1 MVGLAP
7 AQSIPLGS
15 VPAVLGTLLIAAV
28 FYGVTAHVAARYVLG
43 DVQFEQALLVGIVP
57 ATILVVGVWLLG
69 EGIGLY
75 VALLGALV
83 GDFVAIDRIYDPGLK
98 WSIAVTLVHYAVSV
112 LLGTAVTS
120 LFI

>member
-7 AQSIPLGS
+7 AQSLPFGS
-15 VPAVLGTLLIAAV
+15 IPAVFGTLLIAAV

-43 DVQFEQALLVGIVP
+43 DVHFEQGLLVGIVP

-75 VALLGALV
+75 VALVGALV
-83 GDFVAIDRIYDPGLK
+83 GDFVAIDRVYDPGIK

-112 LLGTAVTS
+112 LLGVWVTS
-120 LFI
+120 LFL